1 MLALLLVLALLAIAL
16 WLLPSPRV
24 TGLLLGR
31 IGASLG
37 LELSVG
43 GTSEYRLRGT
53 PTLVLRDVVA
63 REPGASTPLFRASRV
78 FLSLPWSTLRAR
90 GAVLDAT
97 RLELE
102 GPVVDLPALQHWL
115 ATRPPTKEKR
125 LPGFRD
131 GLRIRDGRLTGDG
144 WRIDDIAIDAQ
155 RFQPS
160 VRFDARMR
168 GRYVAAP
175 LSVPF
180 DLSVS
185 LARPDAL
192 PQQRATGLG
201 IAGTLT
207 VEHGRD
213 WRMPATLAL
222 SAPLRIADIVQLAPA
237 RIGLVARYEA
247 GSTRVPFALG
257 VRGPLRFGD
266 AIVLAPATLALHGR
280 AAPGTD
286 LVPALR
292 AQVILAWQQR
302 LVLQLRGTIA
312 QWPSAWPAL
321 PAPLDASHAPLPF
334 ALDYAGRV
342 DFSDPAT
349 LALSR
354 EATHFDAR
362 FRLPDVVAWTDAAEH
377 GSPLPP
383 LDGRLVTPRLDI
395 GGVRLDGIEMDVHDD
410 DTGTV
415 DGQ

>member
-1 MLALLLVLALLAIAL
+1 LALLLAFALLAIVL

-43 GTSEYRLRGT
+43 GASEYRLRGT

-63 REPGASTPLFRASRV
+63 REPGGATPLFRASRV

-97 RLELE
+97 RLELDA
-102 GPVVDLPALQHWL
+102 PVVDLPALQHWL

-131 GLRIRDGRLTGDG
+131 GLRIRDGRLSGDG
-144 WRIDDIAIDAQ
+144 WRIDDLAIDA
-155 RFQPS
+155 RHFEPS
-160 VRFDARMR
+160 TRFDARVR
-168 GRYVAAP
+168 GRYIAMP
-175 LSVPF
+175 LSMPM

-192 PQQRATGLG
+192 LRQRATGLG
-201 IAGTLT
+201 VAGTLAI
-207 VEHGRD
+207 EHGRD
-213 WRMPATLAL
+213 WRMPATLVL
-222 SAPLRIADIVQLAPA
+222 SAPLRLADTIDLAPA
-237 RIGLVARYEA
+237 RIGLVARYDA
-247 GSTRVPFALG
+247 GATRAPFALG

-280 AAPGTD
+280 GAPGTD
-286 LVPALR
+286 PVPALR

-321 PAPLDASHAPLPF
+321 PAPLDASHAPLPV

-362 FRLPDVVAWTDAAEH
+362 FRLSDVVAWIDAADH

-395 GGVRLDGIEMDVHDD
+395 GGVRLDGVEMDVRNDD
-410 DTGTV
+410 AGAV
-415 DGQ
+415 DGH